1 MNWRCEKS
9 VHNGWQREN
18 TYPGKKNSDVGCVG
32 MTKKNKHLAWW
43 IFALSTFLF
52 FVVLQIPAAWLISK
66 FYKNNQVLQNVS
78 GNIWQ
83 GQADWHQGALNGSLS
98 WKVRPL
104 DLLLL
109 RLGAQVDIHSGR
121 TQLQGTVGYGFGQR
135 WTVNALSGEIAP
147 ETLKRVADWQWP
159 SNPIQVQDL
168 QLKYQKDQGFQQA
181 EGTVQ
186 WVGGELTYSF
196 AQRQEQMN
204 IPSLKGSLSDRD
216 QVLMVDV
223 RDQRD
228 QKMINLL
235 LDKNLMLDVQITQRM
250 LMNVPS
256 YQGKAGL
263 DTYVV
268 SSRQPLLK
276 GGM

>member
-1 MNWRCEKS
+1 
-9 VHNGWQREN
+9 
-18 TYPGKKNSDVGCVG
+18 
-32 MTKKNKHLAWW
+32 MTKKNKHLTWW
-43 IFALSTFLF
+43 IFTLSSFLI

-66 FYKNNQVLQNVS
+66 FYKNNTVLQNVS

-83 GQADWHQGALNGSLS
+83 GQADWHQGSVKGSLN
-98 WKVRPL
+98 WKIRPL

-109 RLGAQVDIHSGR
+109 RLGAEVDVHSGR
-121 TQLQGTVGYGFGQR
+121 TQLQAVVAYGFSQR
-135 WTVNALSGEIAP
+135 WSVSGLTGEIAP
-147 ETLKRVADWQWP
+147 ETLKRIADWQWP
-159 SNPIQVQDL
+159 SNPIQLQDVQF
-168 QLKYQKDQGFQQA
+168 KYQKEQGFQQVD
-181 EGTVQ
+181 GTVQ
-186 WVGGELTYSF
+186 WGGGELVYTF

-204 IPSLKGSLSDRD
+204 IPSLKGQLSDRD
-216 QVLMVDV
+216 QVLTVDV

-228 QKMINLL
+228 QKMLNLL